1 MRIILGALR
10 QVELMAEIDSDIKEA
25 GWDAVQTVKNRVC
38 LMCSGTF
45 ESAWAG
51 ERICKKC
58 KSQASWRKGD
68 TSLSN

>member
-1 MRIILGALR
+1 MILGVWP
-10 QVELMAEIDSDIKEA
+10 QVDVMAEIDNDIREA
-25 GWDAVQTVKNRVC
+25 DWDAVATVKNRVC
-38 LMCSGTF
+38 LMCSNTF

>member
-1 MRIILGALR
+1 
-10 QVELMAEIDSDIKEA
+10 MAEIDSEIEEPAWEGLHKA
-25 GWDAVQTVKNRVC
+25 KNRLC
-38 LMCSGTF
+38 LMCGTIF

-51 ERICKKC
+51 ERVCKKC